1 MFAGPVLY
9 FIRFLLNATV
19 LVTDM
24 GFDDV
29 VSEGISGV
37 HCAVGPANQVR
48 ENTHPYSALE
58 LRSCF

>member
-1 MFAGPVLY
+1 MFCRTGVVFHILS
-9 FIRFLLNATV
+9 FESTV

-48 ENTHPYSALE
+48 ENTHPSSALE
-58 LRSCF
+58 LR